1 MATNEQ
7 VNGWKKFIE
16 TMKGL
21 TWKERFQHFW
31 EYYKWIAIAAVVV
44 IAMTISIVSSVVQNS
59 KEMLYSGVCINLS
72 MSDEGNAYL
81 TEGWFAKL
89 GGNEKKQQIEL
100 VPMALNLEAN
110 ALTDVESAN
119 NEKLIAMV
127 TTGELD
133 YMLMDASALTN
144 AGKNGM
150 FAPLEGFLSPEM
162 IAKFEGKIAKAIWQL
177 SIFPIC
183 PLFRSILAVLIRSTS
198 ASLAIAAEKQIMKH
212 FCSICWTGRS
222 EIPRRVLEKS
232 KSCGMIAV
240 PQLFCKLGWF

>member
-81 TEGWFAKL
+81 TEGWFAQL

-150 FAPLEGFLSPEM
+150 FAPLDEFLSQEM
-162 IAKFEGKIAKAIWQL
+162 IAKFEGKIVTLQVDGKNYLAAIDISDL
-177 SIFPIC
+177 PFVKKHMGSTNKVYIGFPGN
-183 PLFRSILAVLIRSTS
+183 TS
-198 ASLAIAAEKQIMKH
+198 
-212 FCSICWTGRS
+212 RS
-222 EIPRRVLEKS
+222 ERNEAFLQYLMDWTE
-232 KSCGMIAV
+232 
-240 PQLFCKLGWF
+240 

>member
-150 FAPLEGFLSPEM
+150 FAPLDEFLSQEM
-162 IAKFEGKIAKAIWQL
+162 IAKFEGKIVTLQVDGKNYLAAIDISDL
-177 SIFPIC
+177 PFVKKHMGSTNKVYIGFPGN
-183 PLFRSILAVLIRSTS
+183 TS
-198 ASLAIAAEKQIMKH
+198 
-212 FCSICWTGRS
+212 RS
-222 EIPRRVLEKS
+222 ERNEAFLQYLMDWTE
-232 KSCGMIAV
+232 
-240 PQLFCKLGWF
+240 